1 MNISELKAGTKNVN
15 LEAEVV
21 SIEAPR
27 EINKGDRMLRV
38 ANATIRDSSGTIT
51 MTLWNDEID
60 KVQEGSQVRVENGYV
75 NTWQNTPQL
84 TLGKFG
90 KLTVL

>member
-1 MNISELKAGTKNVN
+1 MKISDLKAGSKSVN

-21 SIEAPR
+21 SMEPTR
-27 EINKGDRMLRV
+27 EINKEGRVLRV
-38 ANATIRDSSGTIT
+38 ANATLRDESGTIAL
-51 MTLWNDEID
+51 TLWNDEID
-60 KVQEGSQVRVENGYV
+60 KVQEGAQVRVENGYV